1 MHAQLPFYCSPV
13 SFAWIPQSKVQ
24 GLVHLDSQQSIHS
37 RSLGTRGW
45 SEDMGF
51 QRWGTC
57 MRKMSMEAFLQS
69 KSGTLIQCVSFLSIC
84 IPSLCKVNNY

>member
-1 MHAQLPFYCSPV
+1 MYGQLPFYCSPV

-51 QRWGTC
+51 QR
-57 MRKMSMEAFLQS
+57 
-69 KSGTLIQCVSFLSIC
+69 
-84 IPSLCKVNNY
+84 